1 MRAWHSDRSLLG
13 VLPLMSTTSA
23 DSLHFLLSFSVIGLL
38 CLSDVALGT
47 FPCPIFSVCDFDA
60 ALIGGSL
67 LAQILLHKVTHLR
80 RCRWRSTRQ
89 GQACLTKYFS
99 KNLGIAYGCTQNF
112 SRPAALCVKNIQAS
126 NRLVVKSLLLRLS
139 SMTLLFAKQRKQLAR
154 ISCKSQTSKII
165 RT

>member
-1 MRAWHSDRSLLG
+1 
-13 VLPLMSTTSA
+13 MSTTSA
-23 DSLHFLLSFSVIGLL
+23 DSHHFLLSYSVLRLL
-38 CLSDVALGT
+38 CLIDVAIGT
-47 FPCPIFSVCDFDA
+47 FPRPIFSVCDFDA

-99 KNLGIAYGCTQNF
+99 KNLGIACGCTLNF
-112 SRPAALCVKNIQAS
+112 SRPAALCVKNIQGS
-126 NRLVVKSLLLRLS
+126 VKMLIVKSLLLRLS